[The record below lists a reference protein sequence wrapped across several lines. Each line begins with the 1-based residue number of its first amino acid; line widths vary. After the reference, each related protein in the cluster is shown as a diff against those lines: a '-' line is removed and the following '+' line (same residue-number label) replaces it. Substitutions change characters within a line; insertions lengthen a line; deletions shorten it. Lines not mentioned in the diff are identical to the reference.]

1 MASQDLIEYARQHG
15 AKYPSPPLS
24 QRQIVE
30 REVAKIRMREKQLVK
45 RLYFSLSP
53 EKRKRFL
60 NGESLDLLSVDDNQ
74 TIYVR

>member
-1 MASQDLIEYARQHG
+1 MASQDLIEYARQHS
-15 AKYPSPPLS
+15 AQHPSPPLS

-30 REVAKIRMREKQLVK
+30 REVAKIRVREKQLVK

-53 EKRKRFL
+53 EKKKRFL
-60 NGESLDLLSVDDNQ
+60 AGESLEILSIEGGP